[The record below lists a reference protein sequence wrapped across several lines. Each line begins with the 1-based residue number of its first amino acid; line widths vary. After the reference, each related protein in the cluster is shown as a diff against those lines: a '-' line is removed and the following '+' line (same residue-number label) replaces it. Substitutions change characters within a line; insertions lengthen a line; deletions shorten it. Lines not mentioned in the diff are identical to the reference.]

1 MNRGPSYSYWRLNA
15 PFNLLQK
22 ISNLRKLFHSPDLIL
37 SVMIVALVAGF
48 ILVPGTFSHFD
59 PLIETGPHL
68 NAPSS
73 AHIFGTDELGR
84 DLYARIVHGA
94 FYSIGAA
101 LTAIVIG
108 LFVGG
113 FLGTI
118 AASRGGWLDAI
129 IMRFIDMLLAIPS
142 LLLSFSIITL
152 LGVGTAPL
160 AIAVGVSMI
169 AGFARLSRSEMVR
182 IAGSDYIEAA
192 YGSGGT
198 FFRILIRHILP
209 NGLPIIIGYAILQFG
224 YALLQIAT
232 LGFLGFGVAP
242 PTPEWGVLIAEGR
255 NYVATAWWLTL
266 MPGAMVIALVLASNR
281 LGRLISQQKR

>member
-1 MNRGPSYSYWRLNA
+1 MKP
-15 PFNLLQK
+15 
-22 ISNLRKLFHSPDLIL
+22 LRHPDLIIAI
-37 SVMIVALVAGF
+37 VIVALVVGF
-48 ILVPGTFSHFD
+48 IVAPNLFSYFD
-59 PLIETGPHL
+59 PLRESGPNL
-68 NAPSS
+68 SAPSFT
-73 AHIFGTDELGR
+73 HLLGTDELGR

-94 FYSIGAA
+94 FYSISAAVSAIAIGA
-101 LTAIVIG
+101 LT
-108 LFVGG
+108 GG

-118 AASRGGWLDAI
+118 AANRGGWCDSI
-129 IMRFIDMLLAIPS
+129 IMRLIDMLLSIPS

-152 LGVGTAPL
+152 LGVGTVPL

-169 AGFARLSRSEMVR
+169 AGFARLTRSEMVR
-182 IAGSDYIEAA
+182 IAGSDYVEAA

-198 FFRILIRHILP
+198 FVRILLRHILP
-209 NGLPIIIGYAILQFG
+209 NGLPIVIGYAILQFG

-266 MPGAMVIALVLASNR
+266 MPGAIVIALVLATNR
-281 LGRLISQQKR
+281 LGRFISQQKG